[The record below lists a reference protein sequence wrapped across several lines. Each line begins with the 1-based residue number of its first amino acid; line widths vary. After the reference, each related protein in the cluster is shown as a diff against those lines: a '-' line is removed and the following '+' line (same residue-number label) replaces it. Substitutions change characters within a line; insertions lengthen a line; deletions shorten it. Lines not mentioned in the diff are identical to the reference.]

1 MVCGE
6 KIPSAEGRQ
15 ISPFE
20 QDHKR
25 ISASKEDDGML
36 NGYGG
41 QVLRVNLT
49 RGTVDKSEL
58 DPNLARDYL
67 GGRGFA
73 AKILY
78 SELQKGIDPLGE
90 ANKVIAAAGPLSGL
104 LIPGAG
110 KTTFAAKSPA
120 TGGYG
125 DSNLGGLFSAEM
137 KYAGYDLIIVEG
149 VSPKPVYLFIEDD
162 IVELRDAGEYWGQG
176 AITAETAL
184 KRDLGDDFQIA
195 VIGPGGEN
203 LVKFACICHDFGRQ
217 AGRTGVGAVM
227 GSKRLK
233 AIAIRG
239 THSIPVADV
248 GEFRRVG
255 REMLEYCKNSDAWDV
270 WVRLGTAGVNVP
282 SNEWGSFPT
291 HNFQT
296 GHFENMEKMTGEY
309 MREKIV
315 VTDKACFGCPC
326 ACGKYSYTKKWDVR
340 VEGPEYETAAF
351 LGADVGLSDIEDVAY
366 ANYLCDEL
374 GIDTI
379 SAGNVIA
386 FATEC
391 FERGIIGPKDTGGLE
406 LGFGDPEAVFEL
418 IQKIARREGLGD
430 TLAEGARHAAEVFG
444 GDSQHY
450 AMQIKGLEISGYE
463 SRDAPAM
470 MLAYMTADVGAH
482 HNRAWAITYDIEV
495 GRDAVTEDKAARVIE
510 LQHIRPLMD
519 ALGTCRLQWVELGLP
534 LDYYV
539 SAMKSITGLDR
550 SWEDL
555 THTAERVWN
564 LTRAFWV
571 REIDGFGREWDY
583 PPPRWYSDPVPSGP
597 SKGKVVSKENVEKL
611 LDMYYKQRGWD
622 QNGIPTRE
630 KLDELGLGFVKM

>member
-1 MVCGE
+1 
-6 KIPSAEGRQ
+6 
-15 ISPFE
+15 
-20 QDHKR
+20 
-25 ISASKEDDGML
+25 ML

-49 RGTVDKSEL
+49 RGSVEKTEL
-58 DPNLARDYL
+58 DPELARDYL

-73 AKILY
+73 AKVLY
-78 SELQKGIDPLGE
+78 SELEKGIDPLGE
-90 ANKVIAAAGPLSGL
+90 ANKLVVAAGPLSGL
-104 LIPGAG
+104 LIPGSG

-120 TGGYG
+120 TGGYA
-125 DSNLGGLFSAEM
+125 DSNVGGLFSAEM
-137 KYAGYDLIIVEG
+137 KFAGYDLFIVEG
-149 VSPKPVYLFIEDD
+149 TSPKPVYLFIDD
-162 IVELRDAGEYWGQG
+162 ETVELRDAGAYWGLG

-184 KRDLGDDFQIA
+184 KEELGEDFQIA
-195 VIGPGGEN
+195 LIGPGAEN
-203 LVKFACICHDFGRQ
+203 LVKFGCICHDFGRQ
-217 AGRTGVGAVM
+217 AGRAGVGTVM
-227 GSKRLK
+227 GSKKLK
-233 AIAIRG
+233 AIAVRG
-239 THSIPVADV
+239 RKSIPVADV

-255 REMLEYCKNSDAWDV
+255 REMFDICKASDGWDV

-291 HNFQT
+291 RNFQT
-296 GHFENMEKMTGEY
+296 GHFEDMSKMTGEY
-309 MREKIV
+309 MRERIV

-326 ACGKYSYTKKWDVR
+326 ACGKYSYTKKWDVH

-351 LGADVGLSDIEDVAY
+351 LGTDVGVGDIEDVAY

-379 SAGNVIA
+379 STGNVIA

-391 FERGIIGPKDTGGLE
+391 FEKGIITTADTDGLA
-406 LGFGDPEAVFEL
+406 LSFGDSEAVFEL
-418 IQKIARREGLGD
+418 IKKIANREGVGD
-430 TLAEGARHAAEVFG
+430 VLAEGTRHAAQVFG
-444 GDSQHY
+444 GGSNDF

-470 MLAYMTADVGAH
+470 MLAYMTADIGAH
-482 HNRAWAITYDIEV
+482 HNRAWAITYDMQV
-495 GRDAVTEDKAARVIE
+495 GRDAVTPDKAAKVIE
-510 LQHIRPLMD
+510 LQHIRPLID
-519 ALGTCRLQWVELGLP
+519 CLGACRLQWVELGMP

-539 SAMKSITGLDR
+539 PAMKAITGVDR

-555 THTAERVWN
+555 THVAERVWN

-571 REIDGFGREWDY
+571 REQPGFGREWDY
-583 PPPRWYSDPVPSGP
+583 PPARWYTDPVPSGP
-597 SKGKVVSKENVEKL
+597 SKGKVVSKANVDKL
-611 LDMYYKQRGWD
+611 LDMYYEQRGWD

>member
-1 MVCGE
+1 
-6 KIPSAEGRQ
+6 
-15 ISPFE
+15 
-20 QDHKR
+20 
-25 ISASKEDDGML
+25 ML

-41 QVLRVNLT
+41 QVLRVDLT
-49 RGTVDKSEL
+49 RGTVDRSEL
-58 DPNLARDYL
+58 DASMARDYL

-73 AKILY
+73 AKVLY
-78 SELQKGIDPLGE
+78 SELEKGTDPLGE
-90 ANKVIAAAGPLSGL
+90 ANKLVVAAGPLSGL

-120 TGGYG
+120 TGGYA
-125 DSNLGGLFSAEM
+125 DSNVGGLFSAEM

-149 VSPKPVYLFIEDD
+149 VSPEPVYLFIEDD
-162 IVELRDAGEYWGQG
+162 EVELRDASGYWGQG

-184 KRDLGDDFQIA
+184 KKDLGEQFQIA
-195 VIGPGGEN
+195 IIGPGGEN

-217 AGRTGVGAVM
+217 AGRAGVGTVM
-227 GSKRLK
+227 GSKKLK

-239 THSIPVADV
+239 TKSIPIADV

-255 REMLEYCKNSDAWDV
+255 REMYDFCKASDGWEV

-291 HNFQT
+291 RNFQT
-296 GHFENMEKMTGEY
+296 GHFEDMDKMTGEY

-315 VTDKACFGCPC
+315 VTDKACFACPC
-326 ACGKYSYTKKWDVR
+326 ACGKYSYTKKWDAY

-351 LGADVGLSDIEDVAY
+351 LGTDVGVSDIEDVAY

-374 GIDTI
+374 GVDTI
-379 SAGNVIA
+379 STGNVIA

-391 FERGIIGPKDTGGLE
+391 YEKGVIGTRDTDGLQ
-406 LGFGDPEAVFEL
+406 LSFGDPEAVFEL
-418 IQKIARREGLGD
+418 IQKIARREGIGD
-430 TLAEGARHAAEVFG
+430 TLAEGTRHAAQAFG
-444 GDSQHY
+444 GDSMHY

-495 GRDAVTEDKAARVIE
+495 GRDAVTEDKAAKVIE
-510 LQHIRPLMD
+510 LQHIRPLID
-519 ALGTCRLQWVELGLP
+519 CLGTCRLQWVELGMP
-534 LDYYV
+534 LNLYV
-539 SAMKSITGLDR
+539 PAMKAITGVDR

-555 THTAERVWN
+555 THIAERVWN
-564 LTRAFWV
+564 LTRSFWV

-583 PPPRWYSDPVPSGP
+583 PPPRWYTDPVPTGP
-597 SKGKVVSKENVEKL
+597 SKGKLVSRENVEKL
-611 LDMYYKQRGWD
+611 LDMYYGQRGWSD
-622 QNGIPTRE
+622 NGIPTRE
-630 KLDELGLGFVKM
+630 KLDQLGLDFVKI

>member
-1 MVCGE
+1 
-6 KIPSAEGRQ
+6 
-15 ISPFE
+15 
-20 QDHKR
+20 
-25 ISASKEDDGML
+25 ML

-49 RGTVDKSEL
+49 QGSVEKSDL

-73 AKILY
+73 AKVLY
-78 SELQKGIDPLGE
+78 SELEKGVDPLGE
-90 ANKVIAAAGPLSGL
+90 ANKLVVAAGPISGL

-120 TGGYG
+120 TGGYA
-125 DSNLGGLFSAEM
+125 DSNVGGMLSAEM
-137 KYAGYDLIIVEG
+137 KFAGYDLIIVEG
-149 VSPKPVYLFIEDD
+149 VSPEPVYLYIDD
-162 IVELRDAGEYWGQG
+162 DTVELRDAKDYWGQG

-184 KRDLGDDFQIA
+184 KKELGVDFQIA
-195 VIGPGGEN
+195 LVGPGAEN
-203 LVKFACICHDFGRQ
+203 LVKYACICHDFGRQ
-217 AGRTGVGAVM
+217 AGRAGVGTVM
-227 GSKRLK
+227 GSKKLK

-239 THSIPVADV
+239 SKSIPVADV

-255 REMLEYCKNSDAWDV
+255 REMLEFCKNSDAWDV

-291 HNFQT
+291 RNFQS
-296 GHFENMEKMTGEY
+296 GHFEQMDKMTGEY
-309 MREKIV
+309 MREQIV
-315 VTDKACFGCPC
+315 VTDKACFACPC
-326 ACGKYSYTKKWDVR
+326 ACGKYSYTKKWDVH

-351 LGADVGLSDIEDVAY
+351 LGADVAIADIEDVAY

-386 FATEC
+386 FAIEC
-391 FERGIIGPKDTGGLE
+391 FEKGIITTEDTDGLA
-406 LGFGDPEAVFEL
+406 LSFGDSEGVFEL
-418 IQKIARREGLGD
+418 IQKIAKREGIGD
-430 TLAEGARHAAEVFG
+430 VLAEGVRHAAEVFG
-444 GDSQHY
+444 GGSSDF

-470 MLAYMTADVGAH
+470 MLAYMTADIGAH

-495 GRDAVTEDKAARVIE
+495 GRDGVTPDKAAKVIE
-510 LQHIRPLMD
+510 LQHIRPLLD
-519 ALGTCRLQWVELGLP
+519 ALGCCRLQWVELGMP

-539 SAMKSITGLDR
+539 PAMKTITGIDR
-550 SWEDL
+550 SWDDL
-555 THTAERVWN
+555 IHVAERVWN
-564 LTRAFWV
+564 LTRSFWV
-571 REIDGFGREWDY
+571 REMDGFGREWDY
-583 PPPRWYSDPVPSGP
+583 PPPRWYTDPVPTGP
-597 SKGKVVSKENVEKL
+597 SKGKFVTKENVDKL
-611 LDMYYKQRGWD
+611 LDMYYEQRGWN

-630 KLDELGLGFVKM
+630 KLDQLGLDFVTI

>member
-1 MVCGE
+1 
-6 KIPSAEGRQ
+6 
-15 ISPFE
+15 
-20 QDHKR
+20 
-25 ISASKEDDGML
+25 ML

-49 RGTVDKSEL
+49 QGTVEKSEL
-58 DPNLARDYL
+58 DPSLAKDYL

-73 AKILY
+73 AKVLY
-78 SELQKGIDPLGE
+78 SELEKGTDPLGE
-90 ANKVIAAAGPLSGL
+90 ANKLVVAAGPLSGL

-120 TGGYG
+120 TGGYA
-125 DSNLGGLFSAEM
+125 DSNVGGMFSAEM

-149 VSPKPVYLFIEDD
+149 ISPKPVYLYIDGD
-162 IVELRDAGEYWGQG
+162 TVELRDARAHWGQG
-176 AITAETAL
+176 AITTETAL
-184 KRDLGDDFQIA
+184 KKELGDDFQIA
-195 VIGPGGEN
+195 LIGPGGEN

-217 AGRTGVGAVM
+217 AGRAGVGTVM

-239 THSIPVADV
+239 TKSIPVANTK
-248 GEFRRVG
+248 EFRRVG
-255 REMLEYCKNSDAWDV
+255 REMYDFCKASDGWEV

-291 HNFQT
+291 RNFQT
-296 GHFENMEKMTGEY
+296 GHFENMDKMTGEY

-315 VTDKACFGCPC
+315 VTDKACFACPC
-326 ACGKYSYTKKWDVR
+326 ACGKYSHSPKWNVY
-340 VEGPEYETAAF
+340 VEGPEYETSAF
-351 LGADVGLSDIEDVAY
+351 LGADVAISDIEDVAY

-386 FATEC
+386 FAMEC
-391 FERGIIGPKDTGGLE
+391 FEKGIITTKDTGGME
-406 LGFGDPEAVFEL
+406 LSFGDSEAVFDL

-430 TLAEGARHAAEVFG
+430 VLAEGARHAATVFG
-444 GDSQHY
+444 GDSGHF
-450 AMQIKGLEISGYE
+450 AMEIKGLEISGYE

-470 MLAYMTADVGAH
+470 MLAYMTADVGGH

-495 GRDAVTEDKAARVIE
+495 GRDSVTEDKAARVIE

-519 ALGTCRLQWVELGLP
+519 LLGTCRLQWVELGLP

-539 SAMKSITGLDR
+539 PAMKAITGVDR
-550 SWEDL
+550 SWEDMIFI
-555 THTAERVWN
+555 AERVWN

-571 REIDGFGREWDY
+571 REQEGFGREWDY
-583 PPPRWYSDPVPSGP
+583 PPRRWYTDPVPTGP
-597 SKGKVVSKENVEKL
+597 GKGKLVTQQNVEKL
-611 LDMYYKQRGWD
+611 LDMYYDQRGWD
-622 QNGIPTRE
+622 RNGIPTRE
-630 KLDELGLGFVKM
+630 KLDQLGLDFVTI

>member
-1 MVCGE
+1 
-6 KIPSAEGRQ
+6 
-15 ISPFE
+15 
-20 QDHKR
+20 
-25 ISASKEDDGML
+25 ML

-41 QVLRVNLT
+41 YVLRVNLT
-49 RGTVDKSEL
+49 QGTVERAEL
-58 DPNLARDYL
+58 DATMARDYL

-73 AKILY
+73 AKVLY
-78 SELQKGIDPLGE
+78 SELEQSTDPLGE
-90 ANKVIAAAGPLSGL
+90 ANKLVVAAGPLSGL

-120 TGGYG
+120 TGGYA
-125 DSNLGGLFSAEM
+125 DSNVGGLFSAEM
-137 KYAGYDLIIVEG
+137 KYAGYDL
-149 VSPKPVYLFIEDD
+149 FIDD
-162 IVELRDAGEYWGQG
+162 DTVELRDAAAYWGQG
-176 AITAETAL
+176 AITAEAAL
-184 KRDLGDDFQIA
+184 KKELGEQFQIA

-217 AGRTGVGAVM
+217 AGRAGVGAVM
-227 GSKRLK
+227 GSKKLK
-233 AIAIRG
+233 AIAVRG
-239 THSIPVADV
+239 TNSIPVADMR
-248 GEFRRVG
+248 EFRRIG
-255 REMLEYCKNSDAWDV
+255 REMYDFCKASDGWDV

-291 HNFQT
+291 HNFQS
-296 GHFENMEKMTGEY
+296 GHFENMDKMTGEY

-315 VTDKACFGCPC
+315 VTDKACFACPC
-326 ACGKYSYTKKWDVR
+326 ACGKYSYTAKWDVH

-351 LGADVGLSDIEDVAY
+351 LGADVGIADIEDVAH

-391 FERGIIGPKDTGGLE
+391 YEKGVIGRKDTGGLE
-406 LGFGDPEAVFEL
+406 LSFGDSEVVFEL
-418 IQKIARREGLGD
+418 IRKIAAREGIGD

-444 GDSQHY
+444 GESSHY

-495 GRDAVTEDKAARVIE
+495 GRDAVTEDKAAKVIE

-519 ALGTCRLQWVELGLP
+519 CLGACRLQWVELGLP
-534 LDYYV
+534 LDYY
-539 SAMKSITGLDR
+539 APALKAITGVDR

-555 THTAERVWN
+555 THIAERVWN
-564 LTRAFWV
+564 LTRSFWV

-583 PPPRWYSDPVPSGP
+583 PPPRWYTDPVPAGP
-597 SKGKVVSKENVEKL
+597 SKGKVVSRENVEKL
-611 LDMYYKQRGWD
+611 LDMYYEQRGWTE
-622 QNGIPTRE
+622 NGIPTQE
-630 KLDELGLGFVKM
+630 KLDQLALGFVKI

>member
-1 MVCGE
+1 
-6 KIPSAEGRQ
+6 
-15 ISPFE
+15 
-20 QDHKR
+20 
-25 ISASKEDDGML
+25 ML

-49 RGTVDKSEL
+49 TGTIKKSDL
-58 DPNLARDYL
+58 DPDLARNYL

-73 AKILY
+73 AKLLY
-78 SELQKGIDPLGE
+78 TELERGIDPLGE
-90 ANKVIAAAGPLSGL
+90 ENKLVVAAGPLSGL
-104 LIPGAG
+104 AIPGAG

-120 TGGYG
+120 TGSYG
-125 DSNLGGLFSAEM
+125 DSNVGGMLSAEM

-162 IVELRDAGEYWGQG
+162 VVELRDASEYWGKG

-184 KRDLGDDFQIA
+184 KKDLGDEFQIA

-203 LVKFACICHDFGRQ
+203 LVKYACVCHDFGRQ

-227 GSKRLK
+227 GSKKLK
-233 AIAIRG
+233 AIAVRG
-239 THSIPVADV
+239 TQSIPVADIK
-248 GEFRRVG
+248 EFRRVG

-291 HNFQT
+291 RNFQT
-296 GHFENMEKMTGEY
+296 GHFDDMEKMTGEY
-309 MREKIV
+309 MRDKIV
-315 VTDKACFGCPC
+315 ITDKACFACPC

-351 LGADVGLSDIEDVAY
+351 LGADVALSDIEDVAY

-386 FATEC
+386 FAIEC
-391 FERGIIGPKDTGGLE
+391 FEKGIIGPQETGGLD
-406 LGFGDPEAVFEL
+406 LSFGDSEGVFDL
-418 IQKIARREGLGD
+418 IQKIAHREGIGD

-444 GDSQHY
+444 GDSHDF
-450 AMQIKGLEISGYE
+450 AMEIKGLEISGYE
-463 SRDAPAM
+463 SRNAPAM
-470 MLAYMTADVGAH
+470 MLAYMTADIGAH

-495 GRDAVTEDKAARVIE
+495 GRDKITPDKAAKVIE
-510 LQHIRPLMD
+510 LQHIRPLID
-519 ALGTCRLQWVELGLP
+519 AFGACRLQWVELGMP

-539 SAMKSITGLDR
+539 PAMKSITGLDR
-550 SWEDL
+550 SWEEL
-555 THTAERVWN
+555 LKVAERVWN

-571 REIDGFGREWDY
+571 REFEDFGREWDY
-583 PPPRWYSDPVPSGP
+583 PPTRWYTEPVQTGP
-597 SKGKVVSKENVEKL
+597 TEGKFVSKADVDRL
-611 LDMYYKQRGWD
+611 LDMYYEQRGWT
-622 QNGIPTRE
+622 QNGVPTPE
-630 KLDELGLGFVKM
+630 KLGELGLDFVKI